1 MEKDDDFTDWL
12 IAREECIDMEEIA
25 DEMFEELNLKKE
37 IDNNRY
43 EIYGNE
49 KSSIIFDKQKRK
61 IEIQNLRYFDLKL
74 IKAINKKVEELGWI

>member
-1 MEKDDDFTDWL
+1 MEGDDITDM
-12 IAREECIDMEEIA
+12 IIESRDVEETA

-49 KSSIIFDKQKRK
+49 KSSIIFDKQKRE

-74 IKAINKKVEELGWI
+74 IKAINKKCKELGWI

>member
-1 MEKDDDFTDWL
+1 MEDEDITDDVIESRDV
-12 IAREECIDMEEIA
+12 EETA

-49 KSSIIFDKQKRK
+49 ESSIIFDKKKRE

-74 IKAINKKVEELGWI
+74 IKAINKKVEELGWNE